1 MERVIAARAMSCN
14 RAIGVKGDR
23 LMKRSTFMAIAA
35 VLAVV
40 FGLGFILVPEQLMS
54 IYGITLET
62 AGQWIGRYLGSA
74 FIGIAV
80 LTWFARDAE
89 PGEGLRAVV
98 LGDFVASVLG
108 LVVAILNAITGTG
121 NALVWSNVVI
131 YLFLTVGFGY
141 FRFVEGVGS

>member
-1 MERVIAARAMSCN
+1 
-14 RAIGVKGDR
+14 
-23 LMKRSTFMAIAA
+23 MKRSTFMAIGG
-35 VLAVV
+35 VLAVA

-62 AGQWIGRYLGSA
+62 AGQWIGRLLGSA
-74 FIGIAV
+74 FIGNGV
-80 LTWFARDAE
+80 LTWLARNAE

-98 LGDFVASVLG
+98 FGDFVLCVLG
-108 LVVAILNAITGTG
+108 LVVVILNAITGLG
-121 NALVWSNVVI
+121 NALVWLNVVI